1 MNANEYITMLT
12 KTRIILRK
20 YTVMKRKTII
30 TNLQE
35 NICNVDN
42 KYDGATTVTSE
53 LTATTILIKR

>member
-1 MNANEYITMLT
+1 MSMNTTIVLT

-35 NICNVDN
+35 NICNVDK
-42 KYDGATTVTSE
+42 KYDGATTVTSK